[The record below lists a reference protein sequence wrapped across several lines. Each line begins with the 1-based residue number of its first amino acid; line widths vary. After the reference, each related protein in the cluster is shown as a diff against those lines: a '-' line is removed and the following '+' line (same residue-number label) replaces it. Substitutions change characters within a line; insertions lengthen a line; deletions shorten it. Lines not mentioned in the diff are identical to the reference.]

1 MANFAVLAG
10 VFIAGVITGAFFMA
24 TVASAAMHRSQ
35 MHMQK
40 KVRYWQGRWR
50 QARRWR
56 RRIKY

>member
-1 MANFAVLAG
+1 
-10 VFIAGVITGAFFMA
+10 
-24 TVASAAMHRSQ
+24 MHRSQ